1 MKERSVQFLVMI
13 KCLKNVLIKFFISG
27 IDWLCFKMGK
37 NCYPQFF
44 LEECKYIVKEKQVT
58 RHITE
63 ELKISSVDLD

>member
-1 MKERSVQFLVMI
+1 
-13 KCLKNVLIKFFISG
+13 
-27 IDWLCFKMGK
+27 MGK
-37 NCYPQFF
+37 NCYPQLF